1 MNSLNRRCAEDQAY
15 HENDHH
21 EQSVVNQL
29 AVVCLD
35 YPISSLYQ
43 KGVLVCAS
51 AMQGRISGKLDEDGT
66 PMWLTETCSRHT

>member
-1 MNSLNRRCAEDQAY
+1 
-15 HENDHH
+15 
-21 EQSVVNQL
+21 
-29 AVVCLD
+29 VCLD